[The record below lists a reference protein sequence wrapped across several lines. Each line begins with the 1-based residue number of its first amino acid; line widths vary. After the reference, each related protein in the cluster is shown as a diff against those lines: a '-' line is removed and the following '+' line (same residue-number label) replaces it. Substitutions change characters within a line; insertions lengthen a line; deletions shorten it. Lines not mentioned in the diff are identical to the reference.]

1 MADWKT
7 RLAVSYVDEDKQKV
21 DVTPITSFTPTFSL
35 NAEALHAL
43 EATHIGVI
51 FSPQA
56 MSFSMTVPAIGD
68 AAGKLTALALKG
80 KRFDVI
86 LQEGKGSDWSFK
98 TVVMSQCVITSAQP
112 SAAAISGA
120 PAATFSGFSLAAS
133 AELASGG
140 LNS

>member
-35 NAEALHAL
+35 NAEALHSL

-68 AAGKLTALALKG
+68 AAGEVTAPALKG
-80 KRFDVI
+80 QGLD
-86 LQEGKGSDWSFK
+86 LPLPEADGSHWAF
-98 TVVMSQCVITSAQP
+98 QA
-112 SAAAISGA
+112 
-120 PAATFSGFSLAAS
+120 
-133 AELASGG
+133 GG
-140 LNS
+140 